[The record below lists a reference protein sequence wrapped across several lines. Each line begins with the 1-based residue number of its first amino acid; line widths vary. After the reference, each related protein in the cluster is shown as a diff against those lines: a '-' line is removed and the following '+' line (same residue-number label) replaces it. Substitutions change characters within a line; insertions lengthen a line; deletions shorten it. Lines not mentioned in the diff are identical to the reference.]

1 MNKHVNKLSKEATDA
16 RKMIE
21 DSGSESDDSDD
32 DNKRN
37 GNKIRFCFPK
47 EIFIL
52 CIFP

>member
-37 GNKIRFCFPK
+37 GNKIHFVSQKKFS
-47 EIFIL
+47 
-52 CIFP
+52 

>member
-37 GNKIRFCFPK
+37 GNQNR
-47 EIFIL
+47 IFVSQKKFL
-52 CIFP
+52 